1 MIRSVT
7 VITANTS
14 SITGLPSARI
24 VTQSAGGL
32 AVSPARSASIALLTG
47 IRTAS
52 TRSLRPSR
60 SVTSVSRSSAGSR
73 SAVHS
78 FSPSGESVCTPR
90 TSYSSVLSASRIIIR
105 SPGVTRS
112 RSSSIRSPVS
122 ARSPRIPGA
131 LCFPD
136 PASTVC
142 VLPVSPGSE
151 EPSTCT
157 SSLSGRIS
165 APLCI
170 IGRET
175 WIDGI
180 SSCPIIPSPKSS
192 RSRYFTEDRFAGA
205 VNTSP
210 GRMSPSVSRLAA
222 SAASSISAT
231 VSSVIPRT
239 VWMYASSFSRYA
251 FCASWSATVGYSS
264 HPSTAAASARAAVRR
279 RIFLI
284 LRCPLPR
291 GLCPASRIVPA
302 ARG

>member
-7 VITANTS
+7 VITASTS
-14 SITGLPSARI
+14 TIIGLPSARI
-24 VTQSAGGL
+24 VTQSAGSR
-32 AVSPARSASIALLTG
+32 AISPARSASVALLTG
-47 IRTAS
+47 TLTAS

-60 SVTSVSRSSAGSR
+60 SVISVSRSSTGSR

-90 TSYSSVLSASRIIIR
+90 TSYSNVLSASRIIIR

-122 ARSPRIPGA
+122 ARSPRIPDA
-131 LCFPD
+131 FCFPG

-157 SSLSGRIS
+157 SSRSGRMS
-165 APLCI
+165 APLCV
-170 IGRET
+170 IGSET

-192 RSRYFTEDRFAGA
+192 SSRYFTEDRFAGA

-210 GRMSPSVSRLAA
+210 GRMSPFISRLAA
-222 SAASSISAT
+222 FAASSLSAT
-231 VSSVIPRT
+231 ASGVMPRT
-239 VWMYASSFSRYA
+239 VRM
-251 FCASWSATVGYSS
+251 
-264 HPSTAAASARAAVRR
+264 
-279 RIFLI
+279 
-284 LRCPLPR
+284 
-291 GLCPASRIVPA
+291 
-302 ARG
+302 